1 MLDLLKKKINKDNKP
16 NNISSV
22 FKDHI
27 IKLNNEIKILKTI
40 INNRGRNKV
49 NNTKWQHNKL
59 SFFVLHLSTT
69 ILYNGN
75 I

>member
-1 MLDLLKKKINKDNKP
+1 MLDLLKKKINKDNKT

-22 FKDHI
+22 FKNHI

-49 NNTKWQHNKL
+49 NNTKWQLNKL

>member
-1 MLDLLKKKINKDNKP
+1 MLDLLKKKINKDNKTS
-16 NNISSV
+16 NISSV
-22 FKDHI
+22 FKNHI

-40 INNRGRNKV
+40 INNRGRSKV
-49 NNTKWQHNKL
+49 NNTKWQLIKL

>member
-1 MLDLLKKKINKDNKP
+1 MLDLLKKKINNNNKT

-22 FKDHI
+22 FKNHI

-49 NNTKWQHNKL
+49 NNTK
-59 SFFVLHLSTT
+59 
-69 ILYNGN
+69 
-75 I
+75 